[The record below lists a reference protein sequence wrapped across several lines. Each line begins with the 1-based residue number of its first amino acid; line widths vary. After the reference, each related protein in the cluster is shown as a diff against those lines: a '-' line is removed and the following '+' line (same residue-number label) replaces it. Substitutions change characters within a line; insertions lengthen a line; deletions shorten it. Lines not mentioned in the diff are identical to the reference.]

1 MVSRTDRPPPAASST
16 PLALTPEQEVAVRA
30 IVRERL
36 GEILETEI
44 ISRAAAAVG
53 VLLEKRFAAFIR
65 KLDERDGDSWKSN
78 GFDPDNDE

>member
-1 MVSRTDRPPPAASST
+1 MVSRTDRSPPAASIS
-16 PLALTPEQEVAVRA
+16 PPALSAEQVAAVRA
-30 IVRERL
+30 IVRERV

-53 VLLEKRFAAFIR
+53 ALLEKRFAAFIR

-78 GFDPDNDE
+78 GFDPDNEE